1 MLEKRFSYFLI
12 GLAAGAGALALFAPK
27 SGRETRRLIAGRVYR
42 GKKLLARSGT
52 KVRHSA
58 TDLLTRG
65 KGSLKHVNGA
75 FKGAIE
81 AGRTAFSVH

>member
-12 GLAAGAGALALFAPK
+12 GLATGAGALALFAPK

-42 GKKLLARSGT
+42 GKKLLARGGT
-52 KVRHSA
+52 MVRDSA
-58 TDLLTRG
+58 TGLLNRG

-75 FKGAIE
+75 FKGAMQ
-81 AGRTAFSVH
+81 AGRSVLFAH

>member
-12 GLAAGAGALALFAPK
+12 GLATGAGALALFAPK

-42 GKKLLARSGT
+42 GKKLLAMSGT
-52 KVRHSA
+52 RVRRSA
-58 TDLLTRG
+58 TDLISRG

-75 FKGAIE
+75 FKGAME

>member
-12 GLAAGAGALALFAPK
+12 GLATGAGALALFAPK

-42 GKKLLARSGT
+42 GKKMLAKSGT
-52 KVRHSA
+52 KVRRSA
-58 TDLLTRG
+58 ADLLSRG

-75 FKGAIE
+75 FKGAME

>member
-12 GLAAGAGALALFAPK
+12 GLATGAGALALFAPK
-27 SGRETRRLIAGRVYR
+27 SGRVYR
-42 GKKLLARSGT
+42 GKKMLAKSGT
-52 KVRHSA
+52 KVRRSA
-58 TDLLTRG
+58 TDLISRG

-75 FKGAIE
+75 FKGAME